1 MRSGLELSTTE
12 LRDVIADLYQE
23 NTPYL
28 LVRGKKSFDKSGAAE
43 LFAINAKHHCHN
55 EFSDF
60 TPNPTLE
67 QVIAGIWIAIQCGA
81 KKIIAIGGG
90 SALDVAKC
98 ILAGLK
104 MPQLIT
110 EHSSSAL
117 PLPPPVNHDID
128 LILVP
133 TTAGTGSEATHFAVV
148 YQNQIKL
155 SIAHQLL
162 IPDFFVL
169 EPQLI
174 GSCSDYQMATS
185 MLDALAHAI
194 EGYWSNNSTKA
205 TRALCGAAI
214 KKIMGVL
221 NSNRLNKL
229 DPQEVLTLM
238 RAANEAGAAINHTK
252 TSAPHAWSYALATET
267 GLSHGHSVWLTLP
280 TLFEIHKRESNHGDK
295 TLAARMCELELLLG
309 LTGSPRTE
317 LQQLCSNIGCPVDLL
332 HLVPEQVD
340 RQRIASKVNLE
351 RLLNNPLKITPMH
364 ESEVFILENITD
376 R

>member
-1 MRSGLELSTTE
+1 MKSGVELSTTE
-12 LRDVIADLYQE
+12 LRDVIAGFYQE
-23 NTPYL
+23 NIPYL
-28 LVRGKKSFDKSGAAE
+28 LVRGKKSFEISGAAG
-43 LFAINAKHHCHN
+43 LLGINAEHYCHN
-55 EFSDF
+55 EFSEF

-67 QVIAGIWIAIQCGA
+67 QVLTGIWVAIQCGA
-81 KKIIAIGGG
+81 KKIIAVGGG

-110 EHSSSAL
+110 AHSSSTH
-117 PLPPPVNHDID
+117 PIPEPVNYDID

-148 YQNQIKL
+148 YRNQIKL

-169 EPQLI
+169 EPRLI
-174 GSCSDYQMATS
+174 QSCTNYQMATS
-185 MLDALAHAI
+185 VLDALAHAI
-194 EGYWSNNSTKA
+194 ESYWSNNSTVA

-214 KKIMGVL
+214 KKIMVVM
-221 NSNRLNKL
+221 NSNLLN
-229 DPQEVLTLM
+229 EVDLHEARMLM
-238 RAANEAGAAINHTK
+238 KAANKAGAAINHTK
-252 TSAPHAWSYALATET
+252 TSAPHAWSYALAAET

-280 TLFEIHKRESNHGDK
+280 TLFEIHKKESRQKDK
-295 TLAARMCELELLLG
+295 VLAARMTELEVLLG
-309 LTGSPRTE
+309 LTGSPRIE
-317 LQQLCSNIGCPVDLL
+317 LMRLCSSIGCPVDLL
-332 HLVPEQVD
+332 HFVPDQAD

-351 RLLNNPLKITPMH
+351 RLLNNPLKITTSH
-364 ESEVFILENITD
+364 ESEVFKLVKMTD